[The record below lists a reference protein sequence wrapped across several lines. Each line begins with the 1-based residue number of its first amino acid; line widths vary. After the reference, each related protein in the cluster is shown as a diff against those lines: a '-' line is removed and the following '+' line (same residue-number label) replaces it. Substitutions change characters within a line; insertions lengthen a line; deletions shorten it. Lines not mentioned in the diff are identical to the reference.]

1 MSASTFNESPRLM
14 VKLKLLLTRTVF
26 LLLLVLGLDFVSGF
40 SFGKRTTSIGLVY
53 QVSHTENASLLEK
66 NYYLFNNNTF
76 VDFLVREYMSRNT
89 RALPIL
95 IMEFN
100 CIDVCKPRPSNS
112 KIPI

>member
-53 QVSHTENASLLEK
+53 QVSHTKNANLLGK
-66 NYYLFNNNTF
+66 ITA
-76 VDFLVREYMSRNT
+76 FLII
-89 RALPIL
+89 IL
-95 IMEFN
+95 SYIFLYE
-100 CIDVCKPRPSNS
+100 ST
-112 KIPI
+112 